1 MGIKDFLEE
10 AAGGFA
16 AEKGLDA
23 LDPNANLLEKGLA
36 AVAGFEG
43 VKMVKEHFD
52 GEQAQDSDAAPVS
65 DDSWNSDAQASDDS
79 QPADDSQY
87 NDSQNN

>member
-23 LDPNANLLEKGLA
+23 IDPNANFLEKGIA

-43 VKMVKEHFD
+43 VKMVKEHYE
-52 GEQAQDSDAAPVS
+52 GEQAQEAAPAA
-65 DDSWNSDAQASDDS
+65 DDSWNSDAQVPDDQQPVDDTQSDDT
-79 QPADDSQY
+79 
-87 NDSQNN
+87 QNT

>member
-23 LDPNANLLEKGLA
+23 IDPNANFLEKGLA
-36 AVAGFEG
+36 AVAGYEG
-43 VKMVKEHFD
+43 VKLVKEHYE
-52 GEQAQDSDAAPVS
+52 GEQAQDAAPAAV
-65 DDSWNSDAQASDDS
+65 DSWNSDTQASDDT
-79 QPADDSQY
+79 QPVDDTQS
-87 NDSQNN
+87 DDTQNS

>member
-23 LDPNANLLEKGLA
+23 IDPNANFLEKGLA

-52 GEQAQDSDAAPVS
+52 GEQSQDTAPAS
-65 DDSWNSDAQASDDS
+65 DDSWNSDTQASDDS
-79 QPADDSQY
+79 QPVDDTQSGDSQD
-87 NDSQNN
+87 N